1 MRVSASASKNV
12 RSIDTGVMTQ
22 TWNPEIPNQWV
33 RQKADPGRQG
43 KTTGKVRQT
52 TNQTQ
57 VEVQFRLNQ
66 IQFIYYDEL
75 ELRPLDETV
84 DDLFAGRRF
93 GYPVNLRQLLM
104 FEKLQRKLLNPFY
117 DVDYRS
123 FPTSKNSLQLQFEVI
138 NSSIGRFLISNNATI
153 DAKLAAFYVFKRLQ
167 TQEEIRHIL
176 IISSSQANKKEWER
190 IFNDMLQGI
199 APNAENKSNQSSQ
212 VHILSSVKE
221 LITNSQTLK
230 PYLAFTKKQTPSLS
244 IQILGLRKA
253 TKDWQD
259 KESESE
265 MTQFTRF
272 LDSNIATPESS
283 LFDLVII
290 DKAKDYSENDSSYHQ
305 IGKLLRRNTSHLCLL
320 TDQPIQVTDPKFRHL
335 LNLFD
340 NSLSVPSLFPEL
352 YPGKNTSSKSSKSPD
367 VSILVFSDTALRQ
380 GCFLQQA
387 SNESIDE
394 LQEFVYDFFDA
405 HCRGFQISVVSE
417 AVIKIDLPPEV
428 RSEIRTFV
436 ELPGQNP
443 TELLQGITALQRT
456 SVLGLFDPKR
466 VSQMD
471 KGYELLEPSHPL
483 LKWIQKQYQCGEP
496 ALHRVSACRLQH
508 ETAKVPI
515 GIYFYAVICSNCV
528 ELQTQHQFTYRLV
541 EISQNKYLP
550 EQQAKEVIN
559 QAGLKGEYL
568 PNVAGTLQCHQ
579 LEYEK
584 IQRILEQEQRLL
596 HNADME
602 RTEANLAS
610 ARLKVAEAQ
619 RQRVLERA
627 EHQCQEIERQ
637 NQEWLKQQVNL
648 TKIVLGTQAI
658 PNAELEELESVLK
671 RLESSQKKSIRQKA
685 AQTCAEIKSQVEIFT
700 SEKKM
705 IAAGIISVVN

>member
-1 MRVSASASKNV
+1 
-12 RSIDTGVMTQ
+12 MTQ

-33 RQKADPGRQG
+33 RQKADLGRQG

-57 VEVQFRLNQ
+57 VEVQFRLNHT
-66 IQFIYYDEL
+66 QFIYYDEL

-84 DDLFAGRRF
+84 DDLFAGECF
-93 GYPVNLRQLLM
+93 GYPVNLRQLLT

-117 DVDYRS
+117 DVGYRPFS
-123 FPTSKNSLQLQFEVI
+123 ASKNSLRLQFEVI
-138 NSSIGRFLISNNATI
+138 DSSIGGFLISNNATI

-167 TQEEIRHIL
+167 TQEEICHIL
-176 IISSSQANKKEWER
+176 IISSSQANKEKWGK
-190 IFNDMLQGI
+190 IFNDMLYGI
-199 APNAENKSNQSSQ
+199 AHKADNKSNQSSQ

-221 LITNSQTLK
+221 LITNSQSLN
-230 PYLAFTKKQTPSLS
+230 PYLTFTKKQPPSLS
-244 IQILGLRKA
+244 IQILGLGKA
-253 TKDWQD
+253 TKNWQD
-259 KESESE
+259 KESDSE
-265 MTQFTRF
+265 IAQFIRF
-272 LDSNIATPESS
+272 LNSNIATPESS

-290 DKAKDYSENDSSYHQ
+290 DKAEDYFKKDSAYHE

-320 TDQPIQVTDPKFRHL
+320 IDQPINVTDPKFRDL

-340 NSLSVPSLFPEL
+340 NSLLVSSLFPEL
-352 YPGKNTSSKSSKSPD
+352 YSSKNTSSKGSKSPD
-367 VSILVFSDTALRQ
+367 VNLLVFSDTALRQ
-380 GCFLQQA
+380 EGCFSQQA

-394 LQEFVYDFFDA
+394 LQRFVYDFFDA
-405 HCRGFQISVVSE
+405 HCRGFQLNPRSE
-417 AVIKIDLPPEV
+417 AVIEIDLPSEV

-436 ELPGQNP
+436 EPPGQNP
-443 TELLQGITALQRT
+443 TKPLQGITALQRT

-483 LKWIQKQYQCGEP
+483 IKWIQKQYQCGEP
-496 ALHRVSACRLQH
+496 ALHRVSACTLQH
-508 ETAKVPI
+508 EAAKVPI

-541 EISQNKYLP
+541 EITQNKSLP
-550 EQQAKEVIN
+550 EKQAKEVIT

-568 PNVAGTLQCHQ
+568 PNVAGTLQYREI
-579 LEYEK
+579 EYEK
-584 IQRILEQEQRLL
+584 IQRILKQEQRSL

-602 RTEANLAS
+602 RTE

-619 RQRVLERA
+619 RQRVLKRA
-627 EHQCQEIERQ
+627 EYQCQEIESQ